1 MTGMLQFEDPLLA
14 ARFVANHAW
23 VNPVDPDAERKAF
36 ADHLFAFMKK
46 RKCVVQYCSYK
57 YKYHLFWSCA
67 VDRKISNLVSH

>member
-46 RKCVVQYCSYK
+46 RKYVVQCSCYK
-57 YKYHLFWSCA
+57 YKCRLFWSCA